1 LINPDTIR
9 QIFDTVRIEDVIGE
23 FVTLKKRGVNYVAL
37 CPFHNEKTPSFYVS
51 PAKGIY
57 KCFGCGKSG
66 NAASFLMEHEHYSYP
81 EALKYLAKKYSIDII
96 EDKQTPEQ
104 IKSQNE
110 KESIYNVNDFACK
123 YFSDNL
129 FQKTEAKI
137 GLTYLKERGFTED
150 TIKKFQLGY
159 SIDKWNDFTEN
170 ALNNGYNINFLKKS
184 GLTIAEDSK
193 QYDRFKGRVMFP
205 IHNLS
210 ARILGFGGRIL
221 TKEKD
226 KAKYINSPES
236 DIYHKSKILYG
247 LYFSKSEIIKQD
259 NCYLVEGYTDVISLY
274 QAGIENVVASS
285 GTSLTT
291 EQIRLI
297 RRYTK
302 NITILYD
309 SDTAGT
315 KAAFRGIDMI
325 FEQGI
330 NVKVLLFPQGQ
341 DPDSFARNNSKE
353 QVKNFIAQNATDFI
367 IFKTNLLLKEIKNE
381 PTKKTSFIRDIL
393 QSIALIPDAISRSI
407 YIKECG
413 NILKVQEQILMY
425 ELNKIRKQKFSKRIK
440 TSDTDELQE
449 LVAEQETEEQTGIEK
464 NSCEEQERRIIF
476 LLLNYGNQE
485 IVFEELN
492 EDKKKIEIPVKV
504 AKFITNEINTDN
516 IKFENAAY
524 QLIFDKYA
532 SEIKKNNI
540 IDDKYFINDADEEI
554 SKLFIDIISNP
565 YTSGK
570 YTLSKN
576 WEIKYK
582 TIVETEDKKLKETVL
597 HDVYQM
603 KAKKIEKMILEI
615 GEKIKDITNEEE
627 LTNLMQQQNALLT
640 IREKV
645 NLELSRIIIK

>member
-1 LINPDTIR
+1 LISPDTIR
-9 QIFDTVRIEDVIGE
+9 QIFDTVRIEEVIGD

-96 EDKQTPEQ
+96 EDEQTPEQ
-104 IKSQNE
+104 TKSQNE

-129 FQKTEAKI
+129 FQKTEAEI

-170 ALNNGYNINFLKKS
+170 ALNNGYNINYLEKS
-184 GLTIAEDSK
+184 GLTIAKDGK
-193 QYDRFKGRVMFP
+193 QYDRFRGRVMFP

-236 DIYHKSKILYG
+236 DIYHKSNILYG

-259 NCYLVEGYTDVISLY
+259 NCYLVEGYTDVISLC

-330 NVKVLLFPQGQ
+330 NVKVLLFPQGE
-341 DPDSFARNNSKE
+341 DPDSFTRNNSKE
-353 QVKNFIAQNATDFI
+353 QVKNFIDQNATDFI

-381 PTKKTSFIRDIL
+381 PTKKSSFIRDIL

-413 NILKVQEQILMY
+413 NILKVPEQILMY
-425 ELNKIRKQKFSKRIK
+425 ELNKLRKQSGNRLTKRIR

-449 LVAEQETEEQTGIEK
+449 LVTEQETEEQTEIEK
-464 NSCEEQERRIIF
+464 DSCEEQERRIIF
-476 LLLNYGNQE
+476 LLLNYGEQE
-485 IVFEELN
+485 IIFEELN
-492 EDKKKIEIPVKV
+492 EDKKKIEVPVQV

-524 QLIFDKYA
+524 QLIFDKYV
-532 SEIKKNNI
+532 SDIKKDNI
-540 IDDKYFINDADEEI
+540 IDNKYFINDADEEV
-554 SKLFIDIISNP
+554 SKLVIDIISNP
-565 YTSGK
+565 H
-570 YTLSKN
+570 TLSKN
-576 WEIKYK
+576 WKIKYK

-597 HDVYQM
+597 HDVYQL

-615 GEKIKDITNEEE
+615 QTKIEIVISEKE
-627 LTNLMQQQNALLT
+627 LTNLMQQLDALLT
-640 IREKV
+640 IREKI
-645 NLELSRIIIK
+645 NLELSRIII

>member
-1 LINPDTIR
+1 MISPDTIR
-9 QIFDTVRIEDVIGE
+9 QIFDTVRIEEVIGD

-96 EDKQTPEQ
+96 EDEQTPEQ
-104 IKSQNE
+104 TKSQNE

-129 FQKTEAKI
+129 FQKTEAEI

-170 ALNNGYNINFLKKS
+170 ALNNGYNINYLEKS
-184 GLTIAEDSK
+184 GLTIAKDGK
-193 QYDRFKGRVMFP
+193 QYDRFRGRVMFP

-236 DIYHKSKILYG
+236 DIYHKSNILYG

-259 NCYLVEGYTDVISLY
+259 NCYLVEGYTDVISLC

-330 NVKVLLFPQGQ
+330 NVKVLLFPQGE
-341 DPDSFARNNSKE
+341 DPDSFTRNNSKE
-353 QVKNFIAQNATDFI
+353 QVKNFIDQNATDFI

-381 PTKKTSFIRDIL
+381 PTKKSSFIRDIL

-413 NILKVQEQILMY
+413 NILKVPEQILMY
-425 ELNKIRKQKFSKRIK
+425 ELNKLRKQSGNRLTKRIR

-449 LVAEQETEEQTGIEK
+449 LVTEQETEEQTEIEK
-464 NSCEEQERRIIF
+464 DSCEEQERRIIF
-476 LLLNYGNQE
+476 LLLNYGEQE
-485 IVFEELN
+485 IIFEELN
-492 EDKKKIEIPVKV
+492 EDKKKIEVPVQV

-524 QLIFDKYA
+524 QLIFDKYV
-532 SEIKKNNI
+532 SDIKKDNI
-540 IDDKYFINDADEEI
+540 IDNKYFINDADEEV
-554 SKLFIDIISNP
+554 SKLVIDIISNP
-565 YTSGK
+565 H
-570 YTLSKN
+570 TLSKN
-576 WEIKYK
+576 WKIKYK

-597 HDVYQM
+597 HDVYQL

-615 GEKIKDITNEEE
+615 QTKIEIVISEKE
-627 LTNLMQQQNALLT
+627 LTNLMQQLDALLT
-640 IREKV
+640 IREKI
-645 NLELSRIIIK
+645 NLELSRIII